1 MVVNDDLKAK
11 GGACNNTIIN
21 LINNIIQRTII
32 LCVSIDEAK
41 VSIHI
46 RGTFFSYNVYALVRM
61 MINLV

>member
-21 LINNIIQRTII
+21 LINNIIHRTIM

-46 RGTFFSYNVYALVRM
+46 SENSTSHPSLVR
-61 MINLV
+61 LGS